1 MIKVSVDFPA
11 YTGDTERDI
20 QNIFDY
26 LYKLER
32 ELRYEISKRDTKIKE
47 LEEIINGR

>member
-1 MIKVSVDFPA
+1 MIEVNVNFPRA
-11 YTGDTERDI
+11 TGDLETDI
-20 QNIFDY
+20 SSIFDY

-32 ELRYEISKRDTKIKE
+32 ELRHELELKDKKIKE